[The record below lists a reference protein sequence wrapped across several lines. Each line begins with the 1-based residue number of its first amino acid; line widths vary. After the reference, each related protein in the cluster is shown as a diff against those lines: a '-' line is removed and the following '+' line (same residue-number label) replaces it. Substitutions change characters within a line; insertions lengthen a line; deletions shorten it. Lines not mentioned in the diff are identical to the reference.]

1 MAASLSKCIKRM
13 DDLLSQDPML
23 HPTAQTVIKDLVAPL
38 TDGDCR
44 FWLGQQ
50 GPRGKLQQIDIAAN
64 MNQPSSANPF
74 GAGEGETTYSFGL
87 DINSLHVKQ
96 PMVIDSVCFVLRADL
111 EGAGMDGN
119 LFGDMTSALAALSNG
134 QGLPSTQTP
143 WGNWAMIQAAQTLLA
158 AVSRYPSQ
166 LDINRC
172 AMRAARLA
180 MECFQVS
187 VNCPGAVH
195 GRHEILRERLMD
207 VGNCA
212 FGPIASGVGLHKRAW
227 LNSVLRANKRMQV
240 MATNG
245 LFPSTQTA
253 GLFDFEVPALT
264 ASSQLTDP
272 SYGFFYP
279 WNEVEARKSAA
290 MGADIVPWQ
299 QPCIDE
305 SLATLTVPGA
315 RHWVKL
321 PRPLVL
327 DRDDNIDIKF
337 DVDQEDEHYRNH
349 MLQNMCYQPPIS
361 MIRGLSTTQ
370 AAAKLLATSGA
381 YCAAM
386 TQLFT
391 RVPVGILRFGFLM
404 KGYMVDCDECG
415 SLKNFFRR
423 CSDADFAAMKCSKGR
438 GTRITIAN
446 DEGLALNGAVT
457 ATKPTSGAISGCGC
471 G

>member
-1 MAASLSKCIKRM
+1 MANLKCLLARM
-13 DDLLSQDPML
+13 DDLLAQDPML

-64 MNQPSSANPF
+64 MSQPSSTNPF
-74 GAGEGETTYSFGL
+74 PAGEGETTYSFGL

-111 EGAGMDGN
+111 EGAALDGN
-119 LFGDMTSALAALSNG
+119 LFGDMTHALAALLAG
-134 QGLPSTQTP
+134 AGLPSTQTP
-143 WGNWAMIQAAQTLLA
+143 WGNTAMANQASQPSLA

-212 FGPIASGVGLHKRAW
+212 FGPIASGVGNNKRAW
-227 LNSVLRANKRMQV
+227 LNTVLRTNKRMQI
-240 MATNG
+240 MANNN
-245 LFPSTQTA
+245 LFPSQATA
-253 GLFDFEVPALT
+253 NLFDFEVPAAQGAT
-264 ASSQLTDP
+264 QNTDTN
-272 SYGFFYP
+272 YGFFYP
-279 WNEVEARKSAA
+279 WNEVESVRATANTVQV
-290 MGADIVPWQ
+290 VPWQ
-299 QPCIDE
+299 QPVIDE
-305 SLATLTVPGA
+305 SLSTLTVPGA

-361 MIRGLSTTQ
+361 MIRGLDATR
-370 AAAKLLATSGA
+370 AAAQLLATSGA
-381 YCAAM
+381 YTANM

-391 RVPVGILRFGFLM
+391 RVPAGILRFGFLM

-423 CSDADFAAMKCSKGR
+423 CSDSDFSAMKCSKGR
-438 GTRITIAN
+438 GTRISIA
-446 DEGLALNGAVT
+446 DDAGLSMGDVVT
-457 ATKPTSGAISGCGC
+457 ATKSSGGVSGCGC